1 MAYSGAFHMRRPEEE
16 EETPQRE
23 DTARDRERGKE
34 TASREPVRPNGRKP
48 PFDLG
53 ALFAKTEAVGM
64 ETDDLL
70 MALILYLM
78 YRESGDTD
86 LLIMLGVMLLT

>member
-1 MAYSGAFHMRRPEEE
+1 MAYSGAYGGRNQASEAADRSPEGDRLRHVERKSSSSNSPGSRP
-16 EETPQRE
+16 
-23 DTARDRERGKE
+23 
-34 TASREPVRPNGRKP
+34 SLN
-48 PFDLG
+48 LG
-53 ALFAKTEAVGM
+53 ALFSKTEAVGM